1 MKKNII
7 ALLLSAALITGFGM
21 LAQKASAIDVGLNEI
36 NNTIQLGKQD
46 PRVIIS
52 KIINTG
58 MMFLG
63 IIAVVIV
70 LAGGFKW
77 MTAAGNEDKI
87 GEAKKIMSAGVVG
100 LVIVLASW
108 GIAQFILTQLVTAT
122 NN

>member
-1 MKKNII
+1 MKKTLI
-7 ALLLSAALITGFGM
+7 ALLLSLSLTVGIGIF
-21 LAQKASAIDVGLNEI
+21 AQKASALDVGLNEI

-46 PRVIIS
+46 PRVLIS
-52 KIINTG
+52 KLINTG

-63 IIAVVIV
+63 IIAVVII
-70 LAGGFKW
+70 LAAGFKW

-87 GEAKKIMSAGVVG
+87 SEAKNIMSAGVVG